1 MKRYSIA
8 QGARF
13 WVLGDRC
20 WVMADR
26 CWVMDVRLM
35 KFIIFHLSFFISLA
49 SCSPTPTPPTTSSS
63 SSLTIL
69 FTGDVLLDRGIR
81 NTAEHRGIGYLFE
94 EVTPIFREAD
104 AVVVNLECPLTDTI
118 SPVNKKY
125 IFRGDA
131 RWAKDLRSV
140 GITHAAMANNHTNDH
155 GRRGLQATARH
166 LADAGITPLG
176 YGRNFSEQISPVLVE
191 KDGISV
197 ALFNATTLTIENW
210 CRLDDKPG
218 IAQPTE
224 DELLDEIGDF
234 HSKHPDTHIVVVLHW
249 GVEFQPYPTIRQRAL
264 AHRLSEAGVAAI
276 IGHHPHVLQPIDT
289 IGKMPVYYS
298 IGNFV
303 FDQKNPKS
311 RESMIARLTFHGDG
325 TLSADSISVRIEQGR
340 PVIRKS
346 PTTISNME

>member
-1 MKRYSIA
+1 MRKFSLVQAVRL
-8 QGARF
+8 
-13 WVLGDRC
+13 WVIGVGC
-20 WVMADR
+20 WVMA
-26 CWVMDVRLM
+26 
-35 KFIIFHLSFFISLA
+35 A
-49 SCSPTPTPPTTSSS
+49 CSPPTPAPQ

-69 FTGDVLLDRGIR
+69 FTGDVLLDRGVRHI
-81 NTAEHRGIGYLFE
+81 AEHKGVGYLFE
-94 EVTPIFREAD
+94 EVTSIFRDAD
-104 AVVVNLECPLTDTI
+104 AVVVNLECPLTDTV

-131 RWAKDLRSV
+131 RWAKDLKKV

-176 YGRNFSEQISPVLVE
+176 YGRNFSEQMSPVLVE

-249 GVEFQPYPTIRQRAL
+249 GVEFQPYPSIRQRAL
-264 AHRLSEAGVAAI
+264 AHQLSEIGVSAI
-276 IGHHPHVLQPIDT
+276 VGHHPHILQPIDT

-311 RESMIARLTFHGDG
+311 RESMIASLTFHGDG

-340 PVIRKS
+340 PMIRKS
-346 PTTISNME
+346 PTTTSNME

>member
-26 CWVMDVRLM
+26 CWVMGVRVM

-49 SCSPTPTPPTTSSS
+49 SCSPTPPPPTTSSS

-176 YGRNFSEQISPVLVE
+176 YGRNFSEQMSPILIE

-264 AHRLSEAGVAAI
+264 AHRLSETGVAAI